1 MKNGLFASVEAGGT
15 KFVCAVGNADLE
27 IVDKVEFPTTN
38 PSKTIQ
44 ITIDYFQQ
52 FKGQVKSL
60 SVGSFGPINM
70 LVDSPKYGYITTT
83 PKEGWADTNLI
94 GPLKESLEIPIFFTT
109 DVNSAAYGEMKL
121 RKKVHSLVYFT
132 VGTGIGGGVILK
144 GQEIGSI
151 GHTELGHIFLSKHHK
166 DVKFNGV
173 CPFHNGCAE
182 GLSSGP
188 SILARY
194 GLEGKQI
201 SEEHEIWDILA
212 YYYAQLAMNATLSYR
227 PQVIV
232 FGGGVFGQPHLIH
245 RVRKQFESLL
255 NNYVETPPLKEY
267 IVTPLAPNNT
277 SATIGNFVIAK
288 ELCKKV

>member
-15 KFVCAVGNADLE
+15 KFVCAVGNQDLE
-27 IVDKVEFPTTN
+27 IIDMIEFPTTT
-38 PSKTIQ
+38 PTETIQ
-44 ITIDYFQQ
+44 KTIDYFQQ
-52 FKGQVKSL
+52 FQGQLKGL
-60 SVGSFGPINM
+60 SVGSFGPID
-70 LVDSPKYGYITTT
+70 LDLDSPKYGYITTT
-83 PKEGWADTNLI
+83 PKAGWADTNLI
-94 GPLKESLEIPIFFTT
+94 GPLQEVLDIPMYFTT
-109 DVNSAAYGEMKL
+109 DVNSAAYGEIEL
-121 RKKVHSLVYFT
+121 RKDIHSLVYYT
-132 VGTGIGGGVILK
+132 AGTGIGGGVILK
-144 GQEIGSI
+144 GQEIGSM
-151 GHTELGHIFLSKHHK
+151 GHTELGHMFLRKHEK
-166 DVKFNGV
+166 DTAFDGV
-173 CPFHNGCAE
+173 CPFHKECAE

-201 SEEHEIWDILA
+201 SEEHEIWDILG

-232 FGGGVFGQPHLIH
+232 FGGGVFGQSHLIH

-255 NNYVETPPLKEY
+255 NNYVETPPLEEY